1 MLILTR
7 RVGESLRIGD
17 DVSVT
22 VLGIKGSQVRIGVNA
37 PKTISVHREEVY
49 DRIHDKNSKFPTS
62 FSVAKSDNFLSRQA
76 LPATITPLG
85 NIEILEKFFPN
96 LITTPSN
103 VLSLMSVFDPAPKI
117 WIFSLFLNL
126 FKNNIKSGKLSGL
139 K

>member
-49 DRIHDKNSKFPTS
+49 DRINNKDSKPS
-62 FSVAKSDNFLSRQA
+62 QDDVESSDQS
-76 LPATITPLG
+76 
-85 NIEILEKFFPN
+85 
-96 LITTPSN
+96 
-103 VLSLMSVFDPAPKI
+103 
-117 WIFSLFLNL
+117 
-126 FKNNIKSGKLSGL
+126 
-139 K
+139 

>member
-49 DRIHDKNSKFPTS
+49 DRIHDKNPKQSQDDVES
-62 FSVAKSDNFLSRQA
+62 SNQA
-76 LPATITPLG
+76 
-85 NIEILEKFFPN
+85 
-96 LITTPSN
+96 
-103 VLSLMSVFDPAPKI
+103 
-117 WIFSLFLNL
+117 
-126 FKNNIKSGKLSGL
+126 
-139 K
+139 